1 LSSLHFGR
9 YIWKSVKRKGFRNAA
24 TIATFAVVTAS
35 ILFANF
41 LVGGASNSAQAGMSR
56 MGADL
61 MVVPKQYQ
69 TAADAFIL
77 TGHPCSFFLNESIL
91 NIVADI
97 PGVDKAAPH
106 TYIVTLNAGCCTI
119 PTQLIAINSTMD
131 FTIQPWLAEQ
141 LGRPLEKDEV
151 IAGHQVLGA
160 AVGTNFI
167 FYGHPFTVAGVLEA
181 TGTGVDQSVFLQDS
195 DAMEMAKDS
204 LHMAVQP
211 LTLQADMISSV
222 LVRLEHGADAD
233 AVASEI
239 SKQVPGTLVINSN
252 YLARKINDQISG
264 TVGSL
269 YLTAGA
275 ITIVSIPLV
284 ATISSMVANERKR
297 EIGLLRA
304 MGAKKGFV
312 FSAILMEALILAALG
327 AVLGAVFAGLM
338 IGLFQGL
345 ITTSLGIP
353 FLWPSLDAL
362 AISVAT
368 VASMT
373 VLIGAIAALYPA
385 ISSSRMEPYE
395 AIRKGQN

>member
-1 LSSLHFGR
+1 MTPPFRR
-9 YIWKSVKRKGFRNAA
+9 YIWKSVKRKTFRNAA

-151 IAGHQVLGA
+151 IAGHQVIGA

-181 TGTGVDQSVFLQDS
+181 TGTGVDQSVFLQDG
-195 DAMEMAKDS
+195 DAGDGKGLDAHGRSASHAQEDA
-204 LHMAVQP
+204 
-211 LTLQADMISSV
+211 ISSV
-222 LVRLEHGADAD
+222 LVRLGRGGRGCK
-233 AVASEI
+233 AVRYPS
-239 SKQVPGTLVINSN
+239 
-252 YLARKINDQISG
+252 R
-264 TVGSL
+264 
-269 YLTAGA
+269 
-275 ITIVSIPLV
+275 
-284 ATISSMVANERKR
+284 
-297 EIGLLRA
+297 
-304 MGAKKGFV
+304 
-312 FSAILMEALILAALG
+312 
-327 AVLGAVFAGLM
+327 
-338 IGLFQGL
+338 FQAPW
-345 ITTSLGIP
+345 S
-353 FLWPSLDAL
+353 
-362 AISVAT
+362 
-368 VASMT
+368 
-373 VLIGAIAALYPA
+373 
-385 ISSSRMEPYE
+385 
-395 AIRKGQN
+395 